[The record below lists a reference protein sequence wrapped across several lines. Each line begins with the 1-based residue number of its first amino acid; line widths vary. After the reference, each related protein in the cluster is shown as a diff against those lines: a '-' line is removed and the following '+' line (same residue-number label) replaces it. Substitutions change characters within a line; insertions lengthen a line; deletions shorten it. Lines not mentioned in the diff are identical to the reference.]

1 MFVDVD
7 VFPMNKNDLSTEPL
21 HARPGV
27 RLGSVRNRVPGLAFA
42 ASLLALALAGAGVP
56 LGAGEA
62 WLAGY
67 QGKPFANAGVAGP
80 AVIPGKVMC
89 AYYDLGG
96 EGVAY
101 HDSDAV
107 NLGSGRLNPA
117 NGDPLNEFRMNEAV
131 DTSYTKTTGIDD
143 NPFNRYQ
150 PPMGSL
156 YVGWTEPGEWINFTV
171 AVKTVGA
178 YALSIPY
185 TANGNGSISVTLDG
199 DQRLATIEI
208 PSTNDP
214 KDPLAWRQWHHWA
227 LLPTA
232 ATVSLPAGR
241 HVLTLKIE
249 AKGNMNLASIDFRP
263 AGEAAPLVTPPQR
276 AAGWTPADGPNHP
289 FGTPQGIRPGR
300 VVWTHDPKA
309 ASWNGRTGN
318 WWEDRFND
326 QAAVDGL
333 LVNGL
338 RRLTDTASDAAACD
352 ALFRAFNKKSGR
364 GDVGYRPGEKVAIKI
379 NENNTASHASTAE
392 INASPHL
399 VLALLK
405 TLVNGAGVPEADITV
420 FDASRYI
427 TDDVYRKSHAVFPGV
442 RFVDNAGG
450 DGRIKA
456 TYVDGAILYSV
467 ETKLVT
473 GLAACLVEAT
483 YVVDMAILKGHVG
496 QGVTLC
502 AKNWYG
508 TTSIQPDWH
517 KNFHDYFTPKRDG
530 SPSYQTFVDFMGHK
544 DMGAKVVLFLID
556 ALYANDLV
564 NGPPHRRWNMPPFNG
579 AWPCSVLASQDGVAI
594 DSVGI
599 DFLRS
604 EWPNLID
611 LAYCDSYLHEAARA
625 EAPPSGSVY
634 DPERDGTHLQ
644 SLGVH
649 EHWNDAIHKQYSRN
663 LGTGE
668 GIELVDVPA
677 TPGKM

>member
-1 MFVDVD
+1 
-7 VFPMNKNDLSTEPL
+7 MNMTGFFFEPL
-21 HARPGV
+21 CAQSGFLSALTH
-27 RLGSVRNRVPGLAFA
+27 SRVPGFILAG
-42 ASLLALALAGAGVP
+42 SLLMLAPARAGDQPGAGDS
-56 LGAGEA
+56 
-62 WLAGY
+62 WLAKYKGR
-67 QGKPFANAGVAGP
+67 PFADGTFVGP
-80 AVIPGKVMC
+80 AVIPGRVKC

-101 HDSDAV
+101 HDSDTV
-107 NLGSGRLNPA
+107 NSGSGTLNPA
-117 NGDPLNEFRMNEAV
+117 NGDPLNEFRMHEAV
-131 DTSYTKTTGIDD
+131 DISYTKGGGIDD

-150 PPMGSL
+150 PPMRLL
-156 YVGWTEPGEWINFTV
+156 YVGWTAVGEWINYTV
-171 AVKTVGA
+171 DVKKAGA

-185 TANGNGSISVTLDG
+185 TSNSNGSISLTLDG

-227 LLPTA
+227 LLTNA

-249 AKGNMNLASIDFRP
+249 ANGNMNLDSIDFRP
-263 AGEAAPLVTPPQR
+263 AAEAAPPVAPPPKP
-276 AAGWTPADGPNHP
+276 ATAWAPADGANHP
-289 FGTPQGIRPGR
+289 FGTPRGVRPGR
-300 VVWTHDPKA
+300 VVWTYDPKA
-309 ASWNGRTGN
+309 ASWDGQTGN

-333 LVNGL
+333 VSNGI
-338 RRLTDTASDAAACD
+338 RRLSDTASDAAAWD
-352 ALFRAFNKKSGR
+352 ALFRAFNRRSGR
-364 GDVGYRPGEKVAIKI
+364 GDVGYRKSEKVAIKI
-379 NENNTASHASTAE
+379 NENNASSHASTAE

-405 TLVNGAGVPEADITV
+405 TLVNSGGVPEADITV
-420 FDASRYI
+420 FDTSRYI
-427 TDDVYRKSHAVFPGV
+427 TDDVYQKSHAVFPGV

-467 ETKLVT
+467 DTKLAT
-473 GLAACLVEAT
+473 GLASCLVEAT
-483 YVVDMAILKGHVG
+483 YAVDMAILKGHVS

-508 TTSIQPDWH
+508 ATSIQPDWR
-517 KNFHDYFTPKRDG
+517 KNFHDYFEQKRDG
-530 SPSYQTFVDFMGHK
+530 SPSHLTFVDFMGHK
-544 DMGAKVVLFLID
+544 DMGAKAVLFLID
-556 ALYANDLV
+556 ALYADDLV
-564 NGPPHRRWNMPPFNG
+564 NGPPHFRWNMSPFDG
-579 AWPCSVLASQDGVAI
+579 TWPSSVLLSQDGVAI

-604 EWPNLID
+604 EWPNLVD
-611 LAYCDSYLHEAARA
+611 LAYCDNYLHEAARA

-634 DPERDGTHLQ
+634 DPERDGTRLK

-663 LGTGE
+663 LGTGD
-668 GIELVDVPA
+668 GIELVYVPA
-677 TPGKM
+677 TLGKR

>member
-1 MFVDVD
+1 
-7 VFPMNKNDLSTEPL
+7 
-21 HARPGV
+21 
-27 RLGSVRNRVPGLAFA
+27 
-42 ASLLALALAGAGVP
+42 
-56 LGAGEA
+56 
-62 WLAGY
+62 
-67 QGKPFANAGVAGP
+67 
-80 AVIPGKVMC
+80 
-89 AYYDLGG
+89 
-96 EGVAY
+96 
-101 HDSDAV
+101 
-107 NLGSGRLNPA
+107 
-117 NGDPLNEFRMNEAV
+117 MNEAV
-131 DTSYTKTTGIDD
+131 DISYTKGTGIDD

-156 YVGWTEPGEWINFTV
+156 YVGWTEVGEWINFTV
-171 AVKTVGA
+171 DVKKAGA

-185 TANGNGSISVTLDG
+185 TSNGNGSISLTLDG
-199 DQRLATIEI
+199 DQRLATVAI

-227 LLPTA
+227 FLPDA
-232 ATVSLPAGR
+232 ATMSLPAGR

-249 AKGNMNLASIDFRP
+249 ANGNMNLDSIDFRLASETAPPVAPPPKP
-263 AGEAAPLVTPPQR
+263 ATA
-276 AAGWTPADGPNHP
+276 WTPVDGANHP
-289 FGTPQGIRPGR
+289 FGTPQGVRPGR

-309 ASWNGRTGN
+309 TSWDGQTGN
-318 WWEDRFND
+318 WWEDRFNN
-326 QAAVDGL
+326 QAAIDGL
-333 LVNGL
+333 VSNGI
-338 RRLTDTASDAAACD
+338 RRLTDAASDAAAWD
-352 ALFRAFNKKSGR
+352 ALFRAFNQRAGR
-364 GDVGYRPGEKVAIKI
+364 GDVGYRKGEKVAIKI

-420 FDASRYI
+420 FDASRFI

-442 RFVDNAGG
+442 RFVDHAGG

-467 ETKLVT
+467 DTHLAT

-483 YVVDMAILKGHVG
+483 YAVDLAILKGHVS

-508 TTSIQPDWH
+508 ATSIQPDWR
-517 KNFHDYFTPKRDG
+517 KNFHDYFEAKRDG
-530 SPSYQTFVDFMGHK
+530 SPSYLTFVDFMGHK
-544 DMGAKVVLFLID
+544 DMGAKTVLFLID

-564 NGPPHRRWNMPPFNG
+564 NGPPHLRWNMPPFNG
-579 AWPCSVLASQDGVAI
+579 AWPSSVLLSQDGVAI

-604 EWPNLID
+604 EWPNLVD

-634 DPERDGTHLQ
+634 DPARGGTRLK

-663 LGTGE
+663 LGTGTGN
-668 GIELVDVPA
+668 GIELVDLPA
-677 TPGKM
+677 SPDGS